1 MATELAMLAFE
12 LGNQLL
18 LLSCSNL
25 FVDGLAKF
33 FSLNCM
39 EPISLC
45 WLQQAGHI
53 KQKLQSL
60 LIFK

>member
-1 MATELAMLAFE
+1 MATELAMLAIE
-12 LGNQLL
+12 LGNQLF

-39 EPISLC
+39 EPFSFC

-53 KQKLQSL
+53 K
-60 LIFK
+60 